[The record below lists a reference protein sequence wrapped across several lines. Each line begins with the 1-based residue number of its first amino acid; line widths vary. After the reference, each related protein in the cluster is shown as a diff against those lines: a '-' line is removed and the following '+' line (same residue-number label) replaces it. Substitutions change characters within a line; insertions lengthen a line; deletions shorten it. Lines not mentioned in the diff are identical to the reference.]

1 MQEPPFCQGIMGY
14 FPALL
19 GRIWCMRLPSDRLR
33 IASLLP
39 LRPRRTLLIRK
50 SFGKNMMSP
59 INFAYSRLHLTCGC

>member
-1 MQEPPFCQGIMGY
+1 
-14 FPALL
+14 
-19 GRIWCMRLPSDRLR
+19 MRLPSDRLR